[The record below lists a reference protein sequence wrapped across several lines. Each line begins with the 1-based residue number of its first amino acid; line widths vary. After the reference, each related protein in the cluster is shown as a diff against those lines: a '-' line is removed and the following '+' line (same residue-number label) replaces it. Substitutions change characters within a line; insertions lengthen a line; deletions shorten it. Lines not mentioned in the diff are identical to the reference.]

1 MNMLLYRKV
10 NHYCRPVNYLTCVQS
25 WMKRYDSRLQYAEFL
40 PYDVR
45 YTIILPRRN
54 YKTKLIVKHYHE
66 MGNYV
71 VGTNKTLSALLT
83 RFWIVAAREEIID
96 WEKECTICKRGKAK
110 SAKQIMAHLPLIQ
123 LN

>member
-1 MNMLLYRKV
+1 
-10 NHYCRPVNYLTCVQS
+10 
-25 WMKRYDSRLQYAEFL
+25 
-40 PYDVR
+40 
-45 YTIILPRRN
+45 
-54 YKTKLIVKHYHE
+54 